1 MSRIIGKSLEM
12 TTISVGFIVHGFKIL
27 RATQKIIAALF
38 SNSPLRLSLDNPEP
52 QPESI
57 AVTPS
62 DHQTEPRRQPNRLVH
77 T

>member
-1 MSRIIGKSLEM
+1 
-12 TTISVGFIVHGFKIL
+12 V

-38 SNSPLRLSLDNPEP
+38 SDSPRRLSLDNPDP